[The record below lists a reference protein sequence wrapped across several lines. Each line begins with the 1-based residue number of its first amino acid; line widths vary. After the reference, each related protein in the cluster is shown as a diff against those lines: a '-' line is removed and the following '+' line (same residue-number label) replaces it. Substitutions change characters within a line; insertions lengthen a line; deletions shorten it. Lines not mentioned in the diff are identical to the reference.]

1 MPRAKSEKREN
12 LVSTAMLHFW
22 RHGYEA
28 TSVDDLVRATGVSRQ
43 GIYGDAGG
51 KDALFVQ
58 CLHAYVEAVVTPA
71 FARVER
77 NGAMLDSVADYFE
90 HQIARGQE
98 AGLPGPGCLL
108 TNTMTEVAPH
118 RNEIMHFVARH
129 NERLLQGFAAA
140 ITNTATAAGR
150 TLDRRE
156 CYALATTLVVFAN
169 GLWTMSRTVDDAA
182 VLRGAVLKML
192 QLTNSRIAA

>member
-1 MPRAKSEKREN
+1 MPRAKSENRKN
-12 LVSTAMLHFW
+12 LVSAAMQHFW
-22 RHGYEA
+22 RHGFEA

-71 FARVER
+71 FARVEHK
-77 NGAMLDSVADYFE
+77 GAMLDAVANYFE
-90 HQIARGQE
+90 YQIARGQE

-108 TNTMTEVAPH
+108 TNTMTEVAPD
-118 RNEIMHFVARH
+118 RAEILNIVARH
-129 NERLLQGFAAA
+129 NERLRRGFASALD
-140 ITNTATAAGR
+140 NTATAAGR
-150 TLDRRE
+150 TLNRRE
-156 CYALATTLVVFAN
+156 RHELATTLVVFAN

-182 VLRGAVLKML
+182 VLRGAVRKML
-192 QLTNSRIAA
+192 QLTNSRITA